1 MATTINWDNVAAFTD
16 EMSFTLISKAVLQT
30 NVSEY
35 LTLKSGLRS
44 GTTAINLLDADISVD
59 DRACGWNEAG
69 SLTYSQVDITMDE
82 KQTKQTICPQ
92 DLRDYYV
99 SQQLSAG
106 AVAEE
111 LPFEEVISDLFVKKI
126 KEYNENAIANK
137 VFTAITVANG
147 AADSG
152 QTVASTADTIYE
164 DVLDLIDAVPA
175 KADRFENK
183 AVLMSPLNFKRLR
196 RALVAA
202 NLYHFDP
209 SNNNDMVLEIPGTDY
224 IAVKGTFS
232 GSAGTVSG
240 DAMIA
245 GPMEAIVYGVG
256 LEDDFDTLRIF
267 YSQDNDEVRVM
278 GAWRMGI
285 GVSETDLFARNG
297 TL

>member
-126 KEYNENAIANK
+126 KEYNAIANK